1 MISGVSRLG
10 ARLLWS
16 QILGTGLAMLAASAS
31 RWLLLLDDD
40 AATAS
45 IRLLW
50 QGIGLGG
57 FVALLRTVWILRHHR
72 FLLRTLALGSSAI
85 HANDLGDF
93 ATEAGRTTFGWTSAS
108 LVGLLGTSLFAR
120 PDFLD
125 PATALGV
132 TLFGI
137 VVIAA
142 TSLPLYVWTRRAVM
156 RALENAP
163 TEIARELVETDPPD
177 PELGRR
183 IQRRL
188 VAALVTPVAFV
199 TIGSTLVVTAHV
211 RRAEGE
217 RRDALALAMARA
229 AFETV
234 PGAVPNAGLEDAIV
248 AAEQLGFSPNYVAE
262 FQQYRRV
269 RTQDG
274 NIELIAP
281 LDEGSVRVRVEPT
294 TFRGIGPLAWVIAAV
309 AAILAAAVGSLLG
322 STLIRDLQAAARG
335 VRVLDTR
342 LILQGGARVVGPTR
356 YQVVSDLGIA
366 IEELAGR
373 FRLFAQAQERA
384 ITLREAATRMRGL
397 FFASVSHDLKT
408 PLNAILG
415 FAAVIRQTEDL
426 TDEQEESLAVIER
439 SGRELLALIEM
450 ILDAARV
457 EARQLKLLREPVSVG
472 DLMRDIIEKG
482 RYLAGDNPLEVVG
495 DIADGIGILE
505 VDRVRIASALGTF
518 LGHAGRTTP
527 GALIRLH
534 IASVGVDKIGFAIE
548 MPQSPEKP
556 ESELIA
562 RASQPTL
569 SGVPLPR
576 VHRGLAL
583 GMGLAR
589 SVIELHGGKLMV
601 QNRGPKGQRFVAI
614 LPARRPPSLV
624 PETAP
629 DAAAV
634 LRSGNNSAK

>member
-1 MISGVSRLG
+1 MV
-10 ARLLWS
+10 ACV
-16 QILGTGLAMLAASAS
+16 TS

-40 AATAS
+40 TATAS

-57 FVALLRTVWILRHHR
+57 VAAIVRTIWVLRHHR
-72 FLLRTLALGSSAI
+72 FLLRTLALGSTAI
-85 HANDLGDF
+85 HAPDLGEF

-108 LVGLLGTSLFAR
+108 LVGLLGTLLFAR

-125 PATALGV
+125 PATALSV

-137 VVIAA
+137 VVVA
-142 TSLPLYVWTRRAVM
+142 TTALSLYVWTRRAVM

-177 PELGRR
+177 PELGWRV
-183 IQRRL
+183 QRRL
-188 VAALVTPVAFV
+188 IAALVTPVAFV

-211 RRAEGE
+211 RRADGE
-217 RRDALALAMARA
+217 RRDAIALAMARA
-229 AFETV
+229 AFEHV
-234 PGAVPNAGLEDAIV
+234 PGPVPNAGLEDATS
-248 AAEQLGFSPNYVAE
+248 AAEQLGFSPSYAPE
-262 FQQYRRV
+262 FRLYQRS

-281 LDEGSVRVRVEPT
+281 LDEGSVRVKVEPT
-294 TFRGIGPLAWVIAAV
+294 TFRGIGPVAWLIAA
-309 AAILAAAVGSLLG
+309 AAAVLAAAVGSLLG
-322 STLIRDLQAAARG
+322 STLTRDLQAATRG
-335 VRVLDTR
+335 VRTLDTR

-373 FRLFAQAQERA
+373 FRVFAQAQERA

-426 TDEQEESLAVIER
+426 TEEQEESLAVIER

-457 EARQLKLLREPVSVG
+457 EARQLKLLREPVTVG
-472 DLMRDIIEKG
+472 DLMHDIIEKG

-495 DIADGIGILE
+495 DIADGIGLLE

-518 LGHAGRTTP
+518 LGHAGRSTP

-534 IASVGVDKIGFAIE
+534 IAQVGADKVGFAIE
-548 MPQSPEKP
+548 MPQPAYRGEPSL
-556 ESELIA
+556 ST
-562 RASQPTL
+562 RSSQPTL
-569 SGVPLPR
+569 SGVPLPA

-589 SVIELHGGKLMV
+589 SVIELHGGALTV
-601 QNRGPKGQRFVAI
+601 QDRGPKGQRFIAL
-614 LPARRPPSLV
+614 LPARHAPS
-624 PETAP
+624 PEDKTP
-629 DAAAV
+629 
-634 LRSGNNSAK
+634 